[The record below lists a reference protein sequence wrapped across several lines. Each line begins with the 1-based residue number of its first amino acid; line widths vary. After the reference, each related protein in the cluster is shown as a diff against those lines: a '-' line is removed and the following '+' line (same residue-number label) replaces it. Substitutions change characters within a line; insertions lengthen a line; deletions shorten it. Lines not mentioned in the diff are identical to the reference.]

1 VKRRSALIA
10 LGFAFGIWETIDI
23 FDIEV
28 PAIAAVFAAMFL
40 TATIWLWRRDSTKA
54 AVWLFA
60 LFAFEAAVA
69 PSLKHVE
76 TVTKVA
82 ALSLGVAG
90 AIAAVS
96 VLATRVRSRRRS
108 SVAAA

>member
-1 VKRRSALIA
+1 MKRRIA
-10 LGFAFGIWETIDI
+10 LTALGLAFGIWETIDI

-28 PAIAAVFAAMFL
+28 PAIAAIFAAMFL
-40 TATIWLWRRDSTKA
+40 TATIWFWRRDSTKA
-54 AVWLFA
+54 AVWLLM

-76 TVTKVA
+76 TVTKVTAFSLGVLGATA
-82 ALSLGVAG
+82 ALS
-90 AIAAVS
+90 
-96 VLATRVRSRRRS
+96 VLASRVRGKRCS